1 MVGRRGIQVSIPEWL
16 LEIFAGVTLLIA
28 AMSTGHLAVA
38 GAWVHRGAVDAD
50 IALFHLLLGIA
61 IAGLL
66 VADLHTL
73 PNAAWDVV
81 FAVTTAWFDWCL
93 WQESRE
99 HGAAAICGRYAQQ
112 LLYSAAMLYMFTA
125 LAQAS
130 SGGSV
135 MPGMSGMPGMA
146 DGSSGVMPTLRAPTL
161 ALVFTVL
168 LAAFTIR
175 DVDRPASADGYFH
188 VAGRW
193 FIPAG
198 PALVKAAGSASGT
211 SALATLTSAHPAQA
225 HTAGAAPQTGRI
237 WRTAELLLL
246 APAVVKDRRVTLG
259 VTMAFM
265 LIVMM

>member
-1 MVGRRGIQVSIPEWL
+1 MSIPGWL
-16 LEIFAGVTLLIA
+16 LEIFAGVTLLAA
-28 AMSTGHLAVA
+28 AMSAGHLAVA
-38 GAWVHRGAVDAD
+38 RAWIHRGAVDAD
-50 IALFHLLLGIA
+50 IALFQLLLGIA

-66 VADLHTL
+66 VAHLHTL

-81 FAVTTAWFDWCL
+81 FAVTTAWFDWRL

-99 HGAAAICGRYAQQ
+99 YGAAAICGRYAQQ

-125 LAQAS
+125 LTQAS
-130 SGGSV
+130 PGGSV
-135 MPGMSGMPGMA
+135 MPGMSGMPGA
-146 DGSSGVMPTLRAPTL
+146 EDGPSGVMPTLRAPTL

-168 LAAFTIR
+168 LAAFTVR

-198 PALVKAAGSASGT
+198 SALANVASSASGT
-211 SALATLTSAHPAQA
+211 RALVTLTPAHPAQA
-225 HTAGAAPQTGRI
+225 HAAGAAPQTARI

-246 APAVVKDRRVTLG
+246 APAVVKGRRVTLG

-265 LIVMM
+265 LIVMI

>member
-1 MVGRRGIQVSIPEWL
+1 MSIPQWL
-16 LEIFAGVTLLIA
+16 LEIFAGVTLLAA
-28 AMSTGHLAVA
+28 AMSAGHLAVA
-38 GAWVHRGAVDAD
+38 RAWIHRGAVDAD
-50 IALFHLLLGIA
+50 IALIQLLLGIA

-66 VADLHTL
+66 VAHLHTL

-81 FAVTTAWFDWCL
+81 FAVTTAWFDWRL

-99 HGAAAICGRYAQQ
+99 YGAAAICGRYAQQ
-112 LLYSAAMLYMFTA
+112 LLYSAAMLYLFTA
-125 LAQAS
+125 LTQAS
-130 SGGSV
+130 PGGSV
-135 MPGMSGMPGMA
+135 MPGMSGIGME

-168 LAAFTIR
+168 LAAFTVR

-198 PALVKAAGSASGT
+198 PALVNAAGSASGIR
-211 SALATLTSAHPAQA
+211 AMVDLTSAHPAQA
-225 HTAGAAPQTGRI
+225 HTAGAAPQAGRI

-246 APAVVKDRRVTLG
+246 APAVVKGRRVTLG

-265 LIVMM
+265 LVVMI